1 MVNDNA
7 YTAALCVALTLPH
20 CIWCIRQWGTNR
32 LEWVA
37 SDSRYRKTVSFNIS
51 ISTAYAVF
59 VEDGDN
65 INSSMSL
72 NVYTDNKTIQVHNT
86 YNGGLDKFYWFAI
99 TK

>member
-1 MVNDNA
+1 MNYVYFGFRLVNK
-7 YTAALCVALTLPH
+7 
-20 CIWCIRQWGTNR
+20 QWGTNR

-37 SDSRYRKTVSFNIS
+37 SDSKYRKTVSFNIS

-65 INSSMSL
+65 INSNMSL
-72 NVYTDNKTIQVHNT
+72 NVYTDNKTIQVHNI